1 MKDIL
6 VLLVETHFKPVLD
19 DSREIDHCK
28 VDLCN
33 VNIRL
38 YNICMKIKTIL
49 EQKIVELVR
58 LSTTGSVRNVGFI
71 PL

>member
-1 MKDIL
+1 LKDIL

-19 DSREIDHCK
+19 NSREIDHCK

-33 VNIRL
+33 VHIKLHNV
-38 YNICMKIKTIL
+38 CMKIKTTL

-58 LSTTGSVRNVGFI
+58 FSTTGSVRNMGFSS
-71 PL
+71 L